1 MHSHREESMNSR
13 SRFVPLLAV
22 AAVAALVL
30 PWPVHAD
37 RGAVTLDAGG
47 FVAVNSVPPAVG
59 LGSAVAGSSGGGV
72 LGVRYGLANEV
83 EVSAGGFY
91 EAPATYFHPGTTI
104 VNGDG
109 TFAGTL
115 QSRTSSWGATVG
127 ARWVKGTVWR
137 YFVGGEL
144 GFSRRV
150 ITRLDLIDVSDAT
163 NPHSFGL
170 ALADV
175 STTAL
180 LVAPLA
186 GVEWAVS
193 DHVSLGIAPRL
204 QLYVGSQS
212 GLRFL
217 VPVMFS
223 YSWY

>member
-1 MHSHREESMNSR
+1 MHSHREKSMNTR
-13 SRFVPLLAV
+13 SRFVPLLV
-22 AAVAALVL
+22 AAVAAALL
-30 PWPVHAD
+30 PCPAQAD
-37 RGAVTLDAGG
+37 RGAFTLDVGG
-47 FVAVNSVPPAVG
+47 FLAVSSVSPPLG

-72 LGVRYGLANEV
+72 LGVRYALANEL

-127 ARWVKGTVWR
+127 ARWVKGYVWR
-137 YFVGGEL
+137 YFLGGEL
-144 GFSRRV
+144 GFSRRAF
-150 ITRLDLIDVSDAT
+150 TRLDLIDVSDAT
-163 NPHSFGL
+163 NPHSVGL
-170 ALADV
+170 TLADV

-180 LVAPLA
+180 LVAPVA
-186 GVEWAVS
+186 GVEWAVT
-193 DHVSLGIAPRL
+193 DHVSLSIAPRL